1 MTIKLR
7 IYQTDLTGTHFRQ
20 PQTFETEPGRL
31 TDLLEQQQIHLPNS
45 CGGLGRCGKCRVMI
59 LKKSSPD
66 YKLWRNRKKP
76 AYQEVCGAIPSS
88 PACQIFLHESALI
101 FLHKPGEIATASSR
115 PIITSAAQRQF
126 ALAVDLGSTNIDGLL
141 LDLES
146 GTVSAPCS
154 VRNPQTEYGAD
165 IVSRLSTV
173 VSRKFS
179 ADDCR
184 RKTHEAIRELVHTL
198 AYHESVPETAVTASV
213 RKAVVAGNSVVTYLF
228 LGIDPHTMTVP
239 PYEPAALDFASRP
252 ASSCGFP
259 LAEKGKMIPV
269 PLLGGLVGGDL
280 VAGIFALETNP
291 EYGFTFGQA
300 GPELLLDVGTNSE
313 MLLFKDG
320 KIYVSQAAAGPVF
333 EGDTLSCGSCA
344 KPNAIGHLRITGDG
358 PLSSLPPSQIPMR
371 MEYETFAPSDQLP
384 CGLAGS
390 AVIDITAELL
400 RTGDLDSSG
409 KLKREIP
416 ITPDLR
422 LTQKDVRQIQ
432 LALGAIRA
440 GMAVLFEAAGT
451 TWQDLKTLYL
461 AGGLGN
467 GIDFEKAQ
475 RVGLFPKE
483 FDSARFIPCGNTSL
497 QGALAVLRNEELLK
511 SVRTLREK
519 TQLVPLGGNPRFRDE
534 FLRAMALPKSK
545 G

>member
-1 MTIKLR
+1 M
-7 IYQTDLTGTHFRQ
+7 
-20 PQTFETEPGRL
+20 
-31 TDLLEQQQIHLPNS
+31 
-45 CGGLGRCGKCRVMI
+45 
-59 LKKSSPD
+59 
-66 YKLWRNRKKP
+66 
-76 AYQEVCGAIPSS
+76 
-88 PACQIFLHESALI
+88 
-101 FLHKPGEIATASSR
+101 
-115 PIITSAAQRQF
+115 
-126 ALAVDLGSTNIDGLL
+126 
-141 LDLES
+141 
-146 GTVSAPCS
+146 
-154 VRNPQTEYGAD
+154 
-165 IVSRLSTV
+165 
-173 VSRKFS
+173 
-179 ADDCR
+179 
-184 RKTHEAIRELVHTL
+184 
-198 AYHESVPETAVTASV
+198 
-213 RKAVVAGNSVVTYLF
+213 TYLF

-333 EGDTLSCGSCA
+333 EGDTLSCGSYA
-344 KPNAIGHLRITGDG
+344 KPNAIKHLRITGDG
-358 PLSSLPPSQIPMR
+358 PLSSLPASQTAMR
-371 MEYETFAPSDQLP
+371 IEYETFTPSDQPP

-390 AVIDITAELL
+390 AVIDIAAELL

-416 ITPDLR
+416 ITHDLR
-422 LTQKDVRQIQ
+422 LTQKDVRQVQ

-440 GMAVLFEAAGT
+440 GMTVLFEAAGT

-467 GIDFEKAQ
+467 GISFENAQ

-497 QGALAVLRNEELLK
+497 QGALAILRSEELLK

-519 TQLVPLGGNPRFRDE
+519 TQLVALGGNPRFRDE
-534 FLRAMALPKSK
+534 FLRAMALPKYK